1 MPEYNNTIRKGW
13 ASVKRLQEQMRLA
26 TSNAAKPFMAQW
38 IRLATAA
45 GEAQV
50 AGIHKAIITRQYEAL
65 ETICSCGVIAKGT
78 PLDKT
83 EGHLDHYLQVVGVI
97 ILEFKPER
105 YVAVCTH
112 CGAKQKTHKPLNQDD
127 ALVTSLRLRHR
138 RGCVTSVY
146 ATNL

>member
-45 GEAQV
+45 GKARD
-50 AGIHKAIITRQYEAL
+50 AGIHKAIISRQYEAL
-65 ETICSCGVIAKGT
+65 ETICSCGVIAKDA

-83 EGHLDHYLQVVGVI
+83 EGHLDHDLQVVDVI
-97 ILEFKPER
+97 ILEVKPER

-112 CGAKQKTHKPLNQDD
+112 CGAKQKTHTPHNQDD
-127 ALVTSLRLRHR
+127 ALGTSLQLRHR
-138 RGCVTSVY
+138 RAC
-146 ATNL
+146 